1 LNREEKKERMTK
13 VVEALLL
20 EADLKDMLTDEEK
33 HGLLMRAFRQQLD
46 AGIEHLVHKTVQ
58 NLLTTELQNAK
69 ERISNSIGD
78 YLDANKPLLQ
88 NAIKDMVKEDLRGH
102 IAFGVM
108 RSLKNQ
114 IDDLARKAQVSLNVT
129 FSEEKK

>member
-1 LNREEKKERMTK
+1 MNREEKKERMTK